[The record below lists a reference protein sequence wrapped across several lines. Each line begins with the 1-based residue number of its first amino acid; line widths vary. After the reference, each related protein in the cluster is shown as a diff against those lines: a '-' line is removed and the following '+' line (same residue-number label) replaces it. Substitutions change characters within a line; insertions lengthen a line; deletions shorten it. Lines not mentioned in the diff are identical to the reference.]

1 VFENGMVINESSTGM
16 YNQIK
21 GNRLFGY
28 FTEGVI
34 DYMRARGNAESV
46 YYVRDEDELLVG
58 INKAVGDII
67 DMRFKDQ
74 ELNRVVFISDV
85 KGTMYP
91 ISQIPEEEK
100 TLRNFQW
107 HERIRPKSKFE
118 LFGN

>member
-1 VFENGMVINESSTGM
+1 M